1 LKNQLTLKNI
11 NQLIVG
17 AGPGSYTGIKV
28 VDGFK
33 QMAKVFG
40 IKTFSYWSFEI
51 PALSGNTFGAWLSTA
66 YKKEVFIDTWK
77 DNQTE
82 NHLIAIEMLD
92 SFISNFR
99 GELFASNDELEKN
112 ITEKKYSIVQT
123 DVLIKKNPQMIFT
136 QVVKLNLQRDLAYF
150 RSLDKEYK
158 TTQPQF
164 ARN

>member
-1 LKNQLTLKNI
+1 
-11 NQLIVG
+11 
-17 AGPGSYTGIKV
+17 
-28 VDGFK
+28 
-33 QMAKVFG
+33 
-40 IKTFSYWSFEI
+40 
-51 PALSGNTFGAWLSTA
+51 
-66 YKKEVFIDTWK
+66 
-77 DNQTE
+77 
-82 NHLIAIEMLD
+82 MLD